1 MGRIFNSD
9 YPVRINNDANATE
22 MANKIVAIS
31 NGKFSVYSV
40 TSSPRTILLRYLN
53 TNLILEITVNSS
65 DTQGFFGSIE
75 SGSYVRSSYDNR
87 STWSYSASDSFR
99 ICYSEIDDT
108 LCCLTVLPDSYVG
121 TMSTTSHI
129 LNFTIAN
136 TIINNNYY
144 LTCHCDESSNSFFGM
159 NYRSYYSHYT
169 MEGNFVGE
177 TVSGGNIMSLNS
189 LKSYTYY
196 SGTAL
201 LIPYYFVANAA
212 NHTIIGEIQFS
223 GQNGKKLYALLP
235 PTSDGLVDP
244 RENYIINGTS
254 YKACGDVLKLF
265 L

>member
-9 YPVRINNDANATE
+9 YPVRIDTDANAAD
-22 MANKIVAIS
+22 MANKIVTIS
-31 NGKFSVYSV
+31 NGKFSVYSI
-40 TSSPRTILLRYLN
+40 TTTPRAIFLRYLN
-53 TNLILEITVNSS
+53 TNLILEITVNSY
-65 DTQGFFGSIE
+65 DTYGYFGSIE
-75 SGSYVRSSYDNR
+75 TGSYVRSSSNNC
-87 STWSYSASDSFR
+87 SVWTYSMTNSLR

-108 LCCLTVLPDSYVG
+108 LYCLTITNESYKG

-136 TIINNNYY
+136 TIINNNNY
-144 LTCHCDESSNSFFGM
+144 LTCHCDDSSNSFFGM
-159 NYRSYYSHYT
+159 SYRSYYSHYS

-177 TVSGGNIMSLNS
+177 TLIGTVIMNPNS
-189 LKSYTYY
+189 LQSYSYY
-196 SGTAL
+196 SGTAF

-235 PTSDGLVDP
+235 PTYDGLVDP

-254 YKACGDVLKLF
+254 YKACGDIIKLF